1 MSDTSNTVMLM
12 ATDYRQELD
21 SVCVTK
27 IGHLKKCHTVQPCSQ
42 AVFDLITFNAADI
55 LIFLF

>member
-1 MSDTSNTVMLM
+1 MLM